1 MCEFDELYFSHE
13 GYVIYCKECH
23 YYQVCYGTTVL
34 TLTGADLGALYRS
47 LEELLDTHKD
57 YSDEELKQIL
67 VPTPYEGAHLLLSV
81 RELAEFH
88 TMLDQVSDEVA
99 ALSMIALF

>member
-1 MCEFDELYFSHE
+1 MCEFDELYFSRE

-23 YYQVCYGTTVL
+23 YYQVCYGTAVL
-34 TLTGADLGALYRS
+34 TLTGADLAALYHS
-47 LEELLDTHKD
+47 LGDLMSVHQDC
-57 YSDEELKQIL
+57 SDDELKQIL

-81 RELAEFH
+81 RELNQFH